1 MKPGQV
7 KLWLDQG
14 PAILMGQCE
23 VEGESIA
30 LEEAETTT
38 RTTEMG
44 WIIKLLM
51 TGEILSV
58 HEDTLE
64 EATPIIRNGERL

>member
-30 LEEAETTT
+30 LEEAETTM

-64 EATPIIRNGERL
+64 EATPIIRNGDRL

>member
-14 PAILMGQCE
+14 PAIVMGQCE

-30 LEEAETTT
+30 LEEAETTM

-64 EATPIIRNGERL
+64 EATPIIRNGDRL